1 MEYVEWLDTNI
12 FLKGIRIMK
21 KLVCIIMVLL
31 SVSILFSGCGNESKI
46 KELQNNI
53 LELEEENEDNQIFL
67 NSWQNKYDDAK
78 EMYDSTMSMSNPEQ
92 RHLDYAKEQMD
103 EATKEI
109 NALKRKID
117 LNNLSIK
124 HYQEQIEEL
133 QN

>member
-1 MEYVEWLDTNI
+1 
-12 FLKGIRIMK
+12 MK